1 MIIDY
6 SIVFGTDKWMHFF
19 GYAGLS
25 LLLSIIVIL
34 ITRKHEVGRNVSY
47 LWIILVTFGI
57 LDEYRQYPMPNRSAE
72 FLDAVANIIGITVGL
87 CVPLFVFYVIK
98 FRNHNITKLFCI
110 SFIFL
115 VPLLLGLIY
124 INEIPFITLEEPLQ
138 DTIREVVAFILR

>member
-19 GYAGLS
+19 GYASLS
-25 LLLSIIVIL
+25 LMLGIVVIL
-34 ITRKHEVGRNVSY
+34 VTRKHEVGRNFSY
-47 LWIILVTFGI
+47 LWIILVTIGI

-87 CVPLFVFYVIK
+87 SVPLFVFFVVR
-98 FRNHNITKLFCI
+98 FRNHIIIKLFSI
-110 SFIFL
+110 YFIFL